1 METAVSHEKEM
12 EGGSGKLRVM
22 AQQSRVGPRGSDR
35 KNPSEESLTV
45 AMDQAQEE
53 TMQQRHAEE
62 PMPEFYL
69 CLPPEY
75 REKLMKHNAARAAA
89 MNKLLLGHKKLLESK
104 RSEDS
109 AENEL
114 GKRLEMMRIIGPET
128 ETQIYEEIRSIQRAL
143 RGIEYKLT
151 NKKNRKTDKETLQLL
166 RDMSNKLHMLD
177 QPSNDDETDEIEY
190 NRGKKTVAEEMAEE
204 EERFDSY
211 RRLWEYKRGESCGLF
226 KDTSK
231 QLTNPNRWL
240 IMSYLFIYINGR
252 GSLFLLETS
261 ESDQCT

>member
-1 METAVSHEKEM
+1 
-12 EGGSGKLRVM
+12 
-22 AQQSRVGPRGSDR
+22 
-35 KNPSEESLTV
+35 V

-89 MNKLLLGHKKLLESK
+89 MNKLLLGHEKLPESK
-104 RSEDS
+104 MSEDS

-114 GKRLEMMRIIGPET
+114 GKILEMMRINGPET
-128 ETQIYEEIRSIQRAL
+128 ETQIYQEIRSIQRAL

-252 GSLFLLETS
+252 GSLFLL
-261 ESDQCT
+261 